1 MTTYLKTTKKEVIDF
16 FNKFD
21 QSKLLTA
28 EEIYGYIASLYPSLD
43 DLYNSTFSNCSNSS
57 GGLFPHLSE
66 CILGVHPDFY
76 WAYFYNQHKFFVF
89 KNDEIIA
96 YSTYLL
102 DPFNSQSTNDQKKF
116 LESFKNSIISEI
128 ATTKTLFQ
136 EVLQDKYFL
145 REVASTLD
153 NGYLKLFFENPIKN
167 DRFQS
172 LETGKLSIFNID
184 DHKPIALPKFRTVIS
199 NGYDNFMHSKGVEPF
214 GTLGLISAFSK
225 ITGLSSPLSLIE
237 SLMRMTSYYNKSSAN
252 RTDLDK
258 HNSKIFLDF
267 SRSLPNDVF
276 LLSINELQKTLYLSD
291 STTPLIK
298 YISVYQKNLRKPYEN
313 YFKILSQGNYF
324 GTDYYSAYW
333 YYNFQKEEYNNSVNF
348 QFNNKTTDELIAS
361 ISDINQDIISS
372 TDSDLNKMDLCLAQC
387 CKAIDDAKTL
397 KSELNYPDLDNLFE
411 LLFEYLKTCH
421 RYINFCQE
429 FRAEFIDYLKPQEI
443 VVV

>member
-172 LETGKLSIFNID
+172 LEAVKLSIFNIN

-199 NGYDNFMHSKGVEPF
+199 NAYDSFMHSKGVEPF
-214 GTLGLISAFSK
+214 GALGLINAFSK
-225 ITGLSSPLSLIE
+225 TTGLSSPLLLLE
-237 SLMRMTSYYNKSSAN
+237 ALMRMASSYNKSSAS

-267 SRSLPNDVF
+267 VRSLPNNVF
-276 LLSINELQKTLYLSD
+276 LFNISELQKTLYLSD
-291 STTPLIK
+291 NSTTLIK
-298 YISVYQKNLRKPYEN
+298 YIGVYKSSLRKPYEN

-348 QFNNKTTDELIAS
+348 QLNNKTTDELIAS

-372 TDSDLNKMDLCLAQC
+372 TDSDLNRINLSLSQC
-387 CKAIDDAKTL
+387 SQAIDDAKAL

-411 LLFEYLKTCH
+411 LLFEYLKTYY

-429 FRAEFIDYLKPQEI
+429 FRAEFIDYLEPQEI
-443 VVV
+443 VVI

>member
-116 LESFKNSIISEI
+116 LESFKNSIVSEI
-128 ATTKTLFQ
+128 KQAKTFFNDIFQ
-136 EVLQDKYFL
+136 NKYFL
-145 REVASTLD
+145 REVTPKLES
-153 NGYLKLFFENPIKN
+153 GYLKHFFENPIKN

-172 LETGKLSIFNID
+172 LEAVKLSIFNIN

-199 NGYDNFMHSKGVEPF
+199 NAYDSFMHSKGVEPF
-214 GTLGLISAFSK
+214 GALGLINAFSK
-225 ITGLSSPLSLIE
+225 ITRLSSPLLLLE
-237 SLMRMTSYYNKSSAN
+237 ALMRMASSYNKSSAS
-252 RTDLDK
+252 RTELDK
-258 HNSKIFLDF
+258 HNSTIFLDF
-267 SRSLPNDVF
+267 IRSLPNNVF
-276 LLSINELQKTLYLSD
+276 LFNISELQKTLYLSD
-291 STTPLIK
+291 NSTPLIK
-298 YISVYQKNLRKPYEN
+298 YIGVYKSSLRKPYEN

-397 KSELNYPDLDNLFE
+397 KSELNYPDLDNLFG
-411 LLFEYLKTCH
+411 LLFEYLKTYH

-429 FRAEFIDYLKPQEI
+429 FRAEFIDYLEPQEI
-443 VVV
+443 VVI